1 MLNIDMT
8 GRTVLVTGG
17 GSVPGRGM
25 GRAICQGFGAA
36 GANVVV
42 LDIDQATAEVTA
54 EAIRELGGR
63 AVSVQADVS
72 KLDDIRRAA
81 AVASEAFG
89 EVDVLVNH
97 AGIGN
102 MDSLL
107 DTTDAWWDR
116 CMDVTLK
123 APFLTARQFLP
134 GMLAKGKGVIVNTIS
149 ICGMTGGRAGPAY
162 TAAKHG
168 LVGLTK
174 NIAACYGDQG
184 IRCVGMAPGGVRSE
198 GPEWDSS
205 THAPMPSGDR
215 DRSKMWPSLQKALDL
230 NPRRGTPD
238 EMAPAVV
245 FLASDQAS
253 FINGAIL
260 TVDGGWTAI

>member
-1 MLNIDMT
+1 MNL
-8 GRTVLVTGG
+8 GLSSRTVVVTGG
-17 GSVPGRGM
+17 GSVAGRGM
-25 GRAICQGFGAA
+25 GREICLAFGDA

-42 LDIDQATAEVTA
+42 VDINASSAGLAAD
-54 EAIRELGGR
+54 AICERGGK
-63 AVSVQADVS
+63 AIAVQADVA
-72 KLDDIRRAA
+72 KPADIQRLAA
-81 AVASEAFG
+81 ATNAAFG
-89 EVDVLVNH
+89 SVDILVNH

-102 MDSLL
+102 FASLL
-107 DTTDAWWDR
+107 DTTDEWWDR
-116 CMDVTLK
+116 CHDVTLK

-162 TAAKHG
+162 VAAKHG

-198 GPEWDSS
+198 GPTWDS
-205 THAPMPSGDR
+205 AQNKALDPPDEP
-215 DRSKMWPSLQKALDL
+215 KFWPSLRKALDL
-230 NPRRGTPD
+230 NPRSGRP
-238 EMAPAVV
+238 EEVAPVV
-245 FLASDQAS
+245 LFLASDYAS
-253 FINGAIL
+253 FINGTVL